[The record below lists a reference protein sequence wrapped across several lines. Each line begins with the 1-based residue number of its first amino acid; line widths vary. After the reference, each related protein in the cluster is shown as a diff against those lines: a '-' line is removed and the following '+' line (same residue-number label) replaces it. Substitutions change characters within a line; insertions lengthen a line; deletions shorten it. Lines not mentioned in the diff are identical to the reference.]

1 MERLFEPLAIRG
13 LEIKN
18 RICMPPM
25 VCYGWVGDDG
35 LAVEKNVEHYRAA
48 ARGGTG
54 LIIQEA
60 TCVTKEGR
68 ICRDQLGI
76 WEEEQIPGLCRITEA
91 VHREGCPII
100 VQIHH
105 AGVVGGTTQH
115 AYCPSDFR
123 CVKNGEEKTG
133 YEMSL
138 EEIRQIQDAYIQA
151 GRRAYEAGYDG
162 VELHGCHQYLMC
174 QFFNRR
180 VNRRSDEYGR
190 EPERFAL
197 EILRGIRALTPKS
210 FIIGIR
216 LGAFEPALAD
226 GIAHAKALEEAGIDF
241 LDISYGF
248 QGMDEPEKPED
259 FPYRDVIYGAAE
271 IKKQVHVP
279 VFAVYGIQSP
289 QMAEDILMRTG
300 VDMVD
305 IGRGILVNQNWAQDA
320 QAGRD
325 TGRCL
330 DCKTCMWRVNP
341 DKCAGRV
348 LLNRRRAG

>member
-1 MERLFEPLAIRG
+1 
-13 LEIKN
+13 
-18 RICMPPM
+18 
-25 VCYGWVGDDG
+25 
-35 LAVEKNVEHYRAA
+35 
-48 ARGGTG
+48 
-54 LIIQEA
+54 
-60 TCVTKEGR
+60 
-68 ICRDQLGI
+68 
-76 WEEEQIPGLCRITEA
+76 
-91 VHREGCPII
+91 
-100 VQIHH
+100 
-105 AGVVGGTTQH
+105 
-115 AYCPSDFR
+115 
-123 CVKNGEEKTG
+123 
-133 YEMSL
+133 
-138 EEIRQIQDAYIQA
+138 
-151 GRRAYEAGYDG
+151 
-162 VELHGCHQYLMC
+162 MC

-197 EILRGIRALTPKS
+197 EILTGIRALTPKS

-300 VDMVD
+300 VEMCIRDRCGGDSETSGGMD
-305 IGRGILVNQNWAQDA
+305 I
-320 QAGRD
+320 
-325 TGRCL
+325 
-330 DCKTCMWRVNP
+330 
-341 DKCAGRV
+341 
-348 LLNRRRAG
+348 